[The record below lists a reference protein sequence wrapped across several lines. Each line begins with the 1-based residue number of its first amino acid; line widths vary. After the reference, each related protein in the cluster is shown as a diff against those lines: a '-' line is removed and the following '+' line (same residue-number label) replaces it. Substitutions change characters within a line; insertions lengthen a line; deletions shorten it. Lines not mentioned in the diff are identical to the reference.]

1 MLYTP
6 LLPEAASG
14 TLEPR
19 HVVVPLRQM
28 CPHADLVLGHATAL
42 DLETRTV
49 TADTIAGPAAITYE
63 RLVVALGAV
72 NRVFPVPGPRRARP
86 RLQGSRRRH
95 RASQPRPA
103 AARRS
108 VGRRPRVGA
117 RVRVRRRGLRRRRG
131 ARGAQRPR
139 ARRAPLLPG
148 AARREA
154 AVGARRRGSDDP
166 GRHPPQARH
175 LRRPQARATRRRDP
189 RQRDAHLVRRRDG
202 RPLGRH
208 DRSGAHARLD
218 GRREGVAVAP
228 GARPAARRS
237 WPRAGRRDAT
247 GRGARQRLV
256 ARRLRCGAEH
266 PHARARPILRP
277 ASTPCARRDGSR
289 RTSPASHSRTA
300 TGCSARSRRSAASR
314 ASPT

>member
-1 MLYTP
+1 MAPVRETSARGGTLVLGGGFAGAYVARLLGKRGATIVSPQNSMLYTP

-49 TADTIAGPAAITYE
+49 TRRHDRRAGRDHLRAA
-63 RLVVALGAV
+63 RRRARRRQPGLPGA
-72 NRVFPVPGPRRARP
+72 RARRARP

-103 AARRS
+103 AARGG

-117 RVRVRRRGLRRRRG
+117 RVRLRRRGLRRRRG
-131 ARGAQRPR
+131 ARRAQRPR

-154 AVGARRRGSDDP
+154 AVGARRCGSDDP
-166 GRHPPQARH
+166 GRHPAQARH
-175 LRRPQARATRRRDP
+175 LRRPQARAARRRDP
-189 RQRDAHLVRRRDG
+189 RQRDARPRTTARRPCSR
-202 RPLGRH
+202 
-208 DRSGAHARLD
+208 
-218 GRREGVAVAP
+218 
-228 GARPAARRS
+228 AARRF
-237 WPRAGRRDAT
+237 
-247 GRGARQRLV
+247 
-256 ARRLRCGAEH
+256 
-266 PHARARPILRP
+266 RP
-277 ASTPCARRDGSR
+277 ARSSGR
-289 RTSPASHSRTA
+289 PA
-300 TGCSARSRRSAASR
+300 
-314 ASPT
+314 